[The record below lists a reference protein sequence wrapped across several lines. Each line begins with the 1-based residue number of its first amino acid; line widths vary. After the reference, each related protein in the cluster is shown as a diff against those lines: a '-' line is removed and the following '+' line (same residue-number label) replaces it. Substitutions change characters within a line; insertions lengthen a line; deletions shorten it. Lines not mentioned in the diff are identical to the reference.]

1 MEEKYPLKYRIKGNK
16 KGGVCGIYV
25 KNVKEN
31 QLLLTIAKKVRH
43 SIDQC
48 VIIVLRIIRLPDLLG

>member
-1 MEEKYPLKYRIKGNK
+1 MEEKYPLKYKIKGNK

-25 KNVKEN
+25 KNVKED
-31 QLLLTIAKKVRH
+31 QLLSTIAKKIGH

-48 VIIVLRIIRLPDLLG
+48 VIIVLRIIRLPVLPG